1 MTKEIT
7 AALCKFIQQVGTIEE
22 KSDAQY
28 DKFADLSTVLSVVNP
43 VLAANGLIVTNTTK
57 IVEDKNILSV
67 QLMHIS
73 GETLPPSEI
82 LLPKGIAKNE
92 LYSTGQALTYFKRY
106 LLLGLLNLTAGI
118 PDHDGQVYNPDI
130 QEDKVTPLNKNKAV
144 GMPTIL
150 DDETKQYYLQIVG
163 KLLVKD
169 KKLYNTLADALYIE
183 FDFDRNKKLSEN
195 ITKPSHVTFIEEWL
209 AVNTW
214 LMNHLKLD
222 LLMLLHQIGK
232 IVFLYPLNSHML
244 ITRNLEIGVRLI
256 TTLTHQVLIIWSQT
270 IYQKTMF
277 NSTITGNLTG
287 DAEYAQVGAYDVA
300 KFTIAVNHNK
310 EDVTYVSCT
319 VFGKAW
325 QSIVDSFK
333 KGLKVTVHGRV
344 TGIYNYMTKEEMP
357 ASKVNFAVTDFDY
370 PHNIKARVE
379 ETATIPF

>member
-7 AALCKFIQQVGTIEE
+7 AALCKFIQEVGTIEE

-43 VLAANGLIVTNTTK
+43 ALAANGLIVTNTTK

-130 QEDKVTPLNKNKAV
+130 QETKVTPINKNKAV

-183 FDFDRNKKLSEN
+183 FDFDRNKKLSDN
-195 ITKPSHVTFIEEWL
+195 ITKPKHVTFIEEWL
-209 AVNTW
+209 AVNT
-214 LMNHLKLD
+214 
-222 LLMLLHQIGK
+222 
-232 IVFLYPLNSHML
+232 
-244 ITRNLEIGVRLI
+244 
-256 TTLTHQVLIIWSQT
+256 
-270 IYQKTMF
+270 
-277 NSTITGNLTG
+277 
-287 DAEYAQVGAYDVA
+287 
-300 KFTIAVNHNK
+300 
-310 EDVTYVSCT
+310 
-319 VFGKAW
+319 
-325 QSIVDSFK
+325 
-333 KGLKVTVHGRV
+333 
-344 TGIYNYMTKEEMP
+344 
-357 ASKVNFAVTDFDY
+357 
-370 PHNIKARVE
+370 
-379 ETATIPF
+379 